1 MVAPA
6 SRLLPEL
13 GRQLGMKLVAGSSTK
28 DDVLAVV
35 SPPRPTSVI
44 LDGIARAANATWEQR
59 STEWVLTR
67 TKQQSKEDEEV
78 DREHDQQMIRSGLAR
93 IRIDH
98 PFEPQQADALA
109 DFVSDLVGGEMTPER
124 QEAFALANERAP
136 GARLVKRLCQ
146 QMDLA
151 QLARVPAGQRRVYS
165 TQPNKHQFKLDIK
178 NLSSLLATYREEQ
191 QHYND
196 AILKKGLPSITI
208 ATGTGFH
215 DMDAPQTEW
224 SIVNVTIDRSLP
236 QEISIFVQLLD
247 AQRSLLRTIPMMV
260 RTPSANT
267 PPPHV
272 PETNIELDPLS
283 IRAAGA
289 FANWLGHT
297 KQQLE
302 FFSDPEIRDP
312 LEYIHRPAL
321 QAWSTAVGKPVF
333 ALLTDSSRFGRVGS
347 PLKLQ
352 AYVGE
357 VSRQFAVDDDG
368 ARIVLRPRLPF
379 QTSQQRVDRS
389 ILERYADDCRKHGY
403 ATIRGLIEFTGTSR
417 DPFAAPVEDFRALVD
432 GVSDTRVGGGLFAK
446 LIQLASPSMRDA
458 LMNGTTIELK
468 TLTLAQRKWL
478 EECLFRRDVSMLGPE
493 VLTDG
498 HEVPNDF
505 TEAYPNGLP
514 NGIQLVTRSL
524 DEAFVNV
531 KFNPETNPYTFWF
544 SASELSTFIEEPKD
558 HVYQYGP
565 GRTLTVVL
573 KLPPGLQF
581 VGTFTEFR
589 VPTEAPW
596 VPFEKL
602 PQGLQDDVLAKLKER
617 SKPPPL

>member
-1 MVAPA
+1 
-6 SRLLPEL
+6 
-13 GRQLGMKLVAGSSTK
+13 MKLVAGSSTK

-98 PFEPQQADALA
+98 PFESQQADALA

-165 TQPNKHQFKLDIK
+165 TQPNKHQLKLDTK

-236 QEISIFVQLLD
+236 FETSIFVQLLD
-247 AQRSLLRTIPMMV
+247 KNRKLLRTIPFMLRATSV
-260 RTPSANT
+260 GNAL
-267 PPPHV
+267 PHV
-272 PETNIELDPLS
+272 PKTDVPLDPRS

-289 FANWLGHT
+289 FASWLGRT

-302 FFSDPEIRDP
+302 FFSEPAKRDP

-321 QAWSTAVGKPVF
+321 QTWSLAVGKPIF
-333 ALLTDSSRFGRVGS
+333 ALLPDTSRFGRVGT
-347 PLKLQ
+347 PLKLD
-352 AYVGE
+352 AYVRELSGQLGITE
-357 VSRQFAVDDDG
+357 EDG
-368 ARIVLRPRLPF
+368 RAILRPLRPY
-379 QTSQQRVDRS
+379 QAAQQRVDRS
-389 ILERYADDCRKHGY
+389 SLQSYADDCSKHGY
-403 ATIRGLIEFTGTSR
+403 PTIRGLIELIGTSR
-417 DPFAAPVEDFRALVD
+417 DPFAPAVVEFRTFID
-432 GVSDTRVGGGLFAK
+432 GETSSLGGGGLFAK
-446 LIQLASPSMRDA
+446 LVQLAPPSMRDA
-458 LMNGTTIELK
+458 LLEGTTIELK
-468 TLTLAQRKWL
+468 ALTPTQKRWL
-478 EECLFRRDVSMLGPE
+478 DECLFRRDVSMLGAE
-493 VLTDG
+493 GLTER
-498 HEVPNDF
+498 HETPNDF
-505 TEAYPNGLP
+505 TEAYPQGLP
-514 NGIQLVTRSL
+514 DGVSLETRQS
-524 DEAFVNV
+524 DEPFVNV
-531 KFNPETNPYTFWF
+531 KFNAATNPYALLF
-544 SASELSTFIEEPKD
+544 SASALSNFVEQPSGAL
-558 HVYQYGP
+558 YQYGP

-581 VGTFTEFR
+581 VGTYTEFR

-596 VPFEKL
+596 VPFQKL
-602 PQGLQDDVLAKLKER
+602 PQSLQDDVLAKLKER
-617 SKPPPL
+617 GKPPPR